1 MDLMI
6 RLKEF
11 QRRMDQ
17 VLGQP
22 KTSDRDNRARYT
34 INARIARI
42 EDHITGLNEKIDECV
57 SMLQKLIEN
66 SENKNTNRLQSL
78 TSNGI

>member
-34 INARIARI
+34 INARIGRI
-42 EDHITGLNEKIDECV
+42 EDHINCLNDKIEDCV
-57 SMLQKLIEN
+57 SMLQKLLEK
-66 SENKNTNRLQSL
+66 SENQNNHQIQS
-78 TSNGI
+78 T